1 MNKMKFNNNNNK
13 KKWKQEKNQ
22 IENSELENTTITLKL
37 SVGNFTNALSQREER
52 IGDFEDTSFKSIQS
66 EEQKKIKKLKIWK
79 STGEWTTITWDNIC
93 IKKKEK
99 LF

>member
-1 MNKMKFNNNNNK
+1 MKFNNNNNK

-52 IGDFEDTSFKSIQS
+52 IGDFEDKSFKSIQS
-66 EEQKKIKKLKIWK
+66 EEQKKKKVGKWLKVQDQGNLCRK
-79 STGEWTTITWDNIC
+79 C
-93 IKKKEK
+93 K
-99 LF
+99 